1 VIGEP
6 LDEGKDQ
13 SILMLLPT
21 CVVTGASGISGTVAH
36 KMLNSSEKSERPNWF
51 LGLNSKLICQSRCQG
66 VYYERCGCVS
76 CN

>member
-51 LGLNSKLICQSRCQG
+51 LACILNLYVSPG
-66 VYYERCGCVS
+66 VKESIMKDVVV
-76 CN
+76 